1 MMKRNPNRDTSR
13 NNSLTPTAKNTE
25 SDNQSVV
32 SPVQVLQEKLMS
44 RLASGSK
51 ATIDHG
57 EMRKLTK
64 KNYSQLPEIVQK
76 KEKERRVAEIK
87 A

>member
-1 MMKRNPNRDTSR
+1 
-13 NNSLTPTAKNTE
+13 
-25 SDNQSVV
+25 
-32 SPVQVLQEKLMS
+32 MS

-51 ATIDHG
+51 ATIYHG

-76 KEKERRVAEIK
+76 KEKERHVAEIK

>member
-1 MMKRNPNRDTSR
+1 
-13 NNSLTPTAKNTE
+13 
-25 SDNQSVV
+25 
-32 SPVQVLQEKLMS
+32 MS

-76 KEKERRVAEIK
+76 KEKERRVA
-87 A
+87 